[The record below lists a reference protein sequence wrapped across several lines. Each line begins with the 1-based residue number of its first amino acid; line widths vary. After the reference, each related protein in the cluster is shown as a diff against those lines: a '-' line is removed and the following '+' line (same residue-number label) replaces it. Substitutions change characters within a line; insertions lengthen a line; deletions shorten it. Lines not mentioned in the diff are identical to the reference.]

1 MTNAPGFHV
10 HAIPADVC
18 KALRAADDLGVTR
31 TPVLDDEGGAP
42 LRCCLRKSVPGEE
55 IVLVSYAP
63 LRRWAEAASVDP
75 GAYDEI
81 GPVFLHADECAGPES
96 GHDYPVAMHGRPRV
110 LRAYGHDG
118 HILGGRIVDVPHE
131 EAASAVAEAVRELFA
146 DAATAVI
153 HVRAVQFGCFM
164 AEVARAAA

>member
-1 MTNAPGFHV
+1 MTTGYRV

-18 KALRAADDLGVTR
+18 KTLRAADDLGHTR
-31 TPVLDDEGGAP
+31 TPFADDEGGAP

-63 LRRWAEAASVDP
+63 VQRWAEAAGVDP
-75 GAYDEI
+75 GAYDEV
-81 GPVFLHADECAGPES
+81 GPVFLHADECGGPES

-118 HILGGRIVDVPHE
+118 HILGGRIVDVGSE
-131 EAASAVAEAVRELFA
+131 EAAAAVAEAVTDLFA

-153 HVRAVQFGCFM
+153 HVRAVQFGCFL
-164 AEVARAAA
+164 AEVSRAGA